1 MATAQSAIVDLA
13 GPETIDLT
21 SSQSVSSVCTDELE
35 LILDKYTPSSR
46 KMPIE
51 ITIDSSSSEDS
62 SEDSSLG
69 VGNLESP
76 DDSKTG
82 CHPFVAVRTSIIRS
96 HIMPIDITTSQLHYS
111 IQYVVEY

>member
-1 MATAQSAIVDLA
+1 MATAQSAIVNLT

-62 SEDSSLG
+62 SEDG